1 MNINSERRAV
11 NGGTEARHGK
21 DDPARRT
28 SHASSTHRGPDS
40 FIRDAASA
48 ILHTA
53 ELAFLIPERPASRWH
68 RAGIS
73 RRGEK
78 IFDVTSYTVLAL
90 FAAAW
95 TWSVVHTGMKNL
107 GSAGVSP
114 VTSGIAAALSYAD
127 APTAPFV
134 TEAVMNLF
142 APLRGESGKL
152 RARISSAGEQIL
164 AGPLPTGTSVRFS
177 GPAAAE
183 STAAGATAPRR
194 SGVWSLALIVGA
206 AIRPVDQ
213 FSLITL
219 TPFSEKRRGKIGP
232 YNIGS
237 WPYERGGKPRS
248 PKFAPPAGF
257 IEVTRANQN
266 TYVSEHFRLRDFL
279 THDQVAVWP
288 KYLVLDT
295 KLIDKMEL
303 VLSDLAERGIS
314 TKGVRVMSGFRTPQY
329 NTGGGDARG
338 RSSLS
343 RHMYGDA
350 SDIFIDNNGD
360 GNMDDLNRDGRVNI
374 RDARVIEAA
383 VDRVERAHP
392 ALVGGCG
399 VYTGNSSHGPFVH
412 IDTRGYRARWIGTGD
427 S

>member
-1 MNINSERRAV
+1 MNIDSERRAV
-11 NGGTEARHGK
+11 NGNLQGSHAK

-28 SHASSTHRGPDS
+28 SHARSTHRGPDA
-40 FIRDAASA
+40 FIREAASA

-78 IFDVTSYTVLAL
+78 ILDVTAFAVLGL
-90 FAAAW
+90 FAVGW
-95 TWSVVHTGMKNL
+95 TWSVAHTGMANVV
-107 GSAGVSP
+107 SVGVSP
-114 VTSGIAAALSYAD
+114 VTSGIAAALTSAD

-134 TEAVMNLF
+134 TEAVMNMF
-142 APLRGESGKL
+142 TPLRGESGKL
-152 RARISSAGEQIL
+152 RARISSAGEKIL
-164 AGPLPTGTSVRFS
+164 ADPLPVGASVRFS
-177 GPAAAE
+177 SPASAESAAA
-183 STAAGATAPRR
+183 AVAPRS
-194 SGVWSLALIVGA
+194 SGIWSLALMVGA
-206 AIRPVDQ
+206 AIRPVDE

-219 TPFSEKRRGKIGP
+219 TPFSEKRRGRIGT

-237 WPYERGGKPRS
+237 WPYERGGRPRS

-257 IEVTRANQN
+257 IEVTKSNQN

-295 KLIDKMEL
+295 KLVDKLEL
-303 VLSDLAERGIS
+303 VLSDLAGRGINPA
-314 TKGVRVMSGFRTPQY
+314 GVRVMSGFRTPQY

-383 VDRVERAHP
+383 VDRVERAFP

-399 VYTGNSSHGPFVH
+399 VYTGNAAHGPFVH
-412 IDTRGYRARWIGTGD
+412 IDTRGYRARWLGTGD

>member
-1 MNINSERRAV
+1 MNIHSERQAV
-11 NGGTEARHGK
+11 NGGSDTRHAK

-28 SHASSTHRGPDS
+28 SHAQSAHWQPDA
-40 FIRDAASA
+40 FIRDAANA
-48 ILHTA
+48 LLHTA
-53 ELAFLIPERPASRWH
+53 ELAFLIPERPTSRWH

-95 TWSVVHTGMKNL
+95 TWSVAHTGIKNVE
-107 GSAGVSP
+107 SAGLSP
-114 VTSGIAAALSYAD
+114 VTSGIAAALTHAN
-127 APTAPFV
+127 APTAPYV
-134 TEAVMNLF
+134 TEAVMKMF

-164 AGPLPTGTSVRFS
+164 TEPLPSGTSVRFS
-177 GPAAAE
+177 GPLAAE
-183 STAAGATAPRR
+183 SAAIAARAPRR
-194 SGVWSLALIVGA
+194 SGIWSLALMVGA
-206 AIRPVDQ
+206 AIQPVDH

-248 PKFAPPAGF
+248 AKFAPPAGF
-257 IEVTRANQN
+257 IEVTRANQD

-295 KLIDKMEL
+295 RLIDKLEL
-303 VLSDLAERGIS
+303 VLSDLARHGIS

-329 NTGGGDARG
+329 NTGGGDPRG
-338 RSSLS
+338 RASLS

-360 GNMDDLNRDGRVNI
+360 GNMDDLNRDGRVNV

-383 VDRVERAHP
+383 VDRVERTHP

-399 VYTGNSSHGPFVH
+399 VYTGNAAHGPFVH
-412 IDTRGYRARWIGTGD
+412 IDTRGYRARWLGTGD

>member
-1 MNINSERRAV
+1 MNKDSERRAV
-11 NGGTEARHGK
+11 NGDRDGRHGK
-21 DDPARRT
+21 DDPAWLK
-28 SHASSTHRGPDS
+28 SHVPVQRGPDA
-40 FIRDAASA
+40 FIRDAANA

-73 RRGEK
+73 PRGEK
-78 IFDVTSYTVLAL
+78 IFDVTGVAVLLL

-95 TWSVVHTGMKNL
+95 TWSVAHTGMRNVE
-107 GSAGVSP
+107 GAGVST

-134 TEAVMNLF
+134 TEAVINLF
-142 APLRGESGKL
+142 APLKGASGKL
-152 RARISSAGEQIL
+152 RARITPAGEQIL
-164 AGPLPTGTSVRFS
+164 ADPLPAGTSVRFS
-177 GPAAAE
+177 SPASAESAAA
-183 STAAGATAPRR
+183 AIAPRR
-194 SGVWSLALIVGA
+194 SGIWSLALMVGA
-206 AIRPVDQ
+206 AIRPVDE

-219 TPFSEKRRGKIGP
+219 TPFSEKRRGKIGK

-237 WPYERGGKPRS
+237 WPHERGGKPRS

-257 IEVTRANQN
+257 IEVTRANQD

-295 KLIDKMEL
+295 RLIDKMEL
-303 VLSDLAERGIS
+303 VLSDLAERGIT

-360 GNMDDLNRDGRVNI
+360 GNMDDLNGDGRVNI

-383 VDRVERAHP
+383 VDRVERTHP

-399 VYTGNSSHGPFVH
+399 VYTGNSAHGPFVH
-412 IDTRGYRARWIGTGD
+412 IDTRGYRARWLGTGD